1 MKKDK
6 KRSGKEEK
14 LKSWKKIQEK
24 QHPKTTMDEKF
35 NKRKKKKRM
44 NENEIKGKKKNE
56 KARCKQK
63 CGKRKKAKD

>member
-35 NKRKKKKRM
+35 NKRKKKK
-44 NENEIKGKKKNE
+44 KNE
-56 KARCKQK
+56 
-63 CGKRKKAKD
+63 